1 MAEQTPLLSP
11 SPSPSPSPSRDP
23 HHLPS
28 NRRRTSILLSLL
40 ALLLLLAASL
50 SLALVVKHRHNEPT
64 DFLERAHF
72 YLARSPVID
81 GHIDLPEFARAVYGN
96 NIEKFDLRR
105 TLVSRLGVSL
115 FFFS

>member
-11 SPSPSPSPSRDP
+11 SPSPSASSPT
-23 HHLPS
+23 
-28 NRRRTSILLSLL
+28 RRRTSTLLSLL
-40 ALLLLLAASL
+40 ALLLLAAGL

-115 FFFS
+115 FFFFS

>member
-1 MAEQTPLLSP
+1 MAEQTPLL
-11 SPSPSPSPSRDP
+11 SPSPSPSRDP

-28 NRRRTSILLSLL
+28 NRRRTSILLSL
-40 ALLLLLAASL
+40 ALLLLLAAGL

-81 GHIDLPEFARAVYGN
+81 GHIDLPEFARAIYGN

-105 TLVSRLGVSL
+105 TLASRLGVSL
-115 FFFS
+115 FFFFS